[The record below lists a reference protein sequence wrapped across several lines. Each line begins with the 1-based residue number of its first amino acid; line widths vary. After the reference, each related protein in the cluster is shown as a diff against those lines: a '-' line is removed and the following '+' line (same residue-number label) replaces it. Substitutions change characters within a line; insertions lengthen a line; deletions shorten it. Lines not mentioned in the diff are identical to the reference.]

1 MAIWQWALLL
11 LAVVWALQSLGVW
24 LQMRHYS
31 DVFQGITNRF
41 KDGFVGAGNSKGR
54 LHKGTIVL
62 IVVTPDLVIQRL
74 LVMNGRSVF
83 TKFKRQEQFEGVAL
97 DQIRSSPAIMG
108 EGEPGVAEAV
118 RRAIEQI
125 DRARSKPGRQP
136 DLSGLSAASA

>member
-54 LHKGTIVL
+54 LYKGTIAL
-62 IVVTPDLVIQRL
+62 IVVTPDLVVQRL
-74 LVMNGRSVF
+74 MVMTGRSVF
-83 TKFKRQEQFEGVAL
+83 TKFKRHEEFEGSSL
-97 DQIRSSPAIMG
+97 DQLRSDPAVMG
-108 EGEPGVAEAV
+108 EREPGVTEAV

-125 DRARSKPGRQP
+125 DRARSAPGRQP
-136 DLSGLSAASA
+136 EPTGLSAASA